1 MSALHRNSPLTRR
14 RSPPT
19 LRLALLVA
27 DTPSSRLDP
36 PMQAEAFRPLR
47 NLADQDGLSV
57 LLITHDRVAA
67 TAMADSVMALPRM
80 VAIAAER

>member
-1 MSALHRNSPLTRR
+1 
-14 RSPPT
+14 
-19 LRLALLVA
+19 
-27 DTPSSRLDP
+27 
-36 PMQAEAFRPLR
+36 MQAEAFRPLR